1 MPVFSRIS
9 LYVKGSFGIR
19 TAKAFKVPKIYSGK
33 FAKALKE
40 AIGHHI
46 ERTEVKPV
54 PKSKEGHESKY
65 ILISVTVYVHRLE
78 LLKETAKRIFADL
91 ERAEKEKMEEEARK
105 RAEAVARMAQ
115 KKKGKGK
122 KKTVSSNGHS
132 VGTNVKTVRL
142 RSR

>member
-54 PKSKEGHESKY
+54 PKSKEGHESKFV
-65 ILISVTVYVHRLE
+65 LVNVTVYVHRIE
-78 LLKETAKRIFADL
+78 LLEKTARKIFSNL
-91 ERAEKEKMEEEARK
+91 EQAEKQRKEEEEKK

-142 RSR
+142 KRR